1 MNNKLKDLKGFT
13 LVEVMVVLVLLTLS
27 FMIFLNA
34 LNTGKSVRARSEL
47 RTIQSIILNSLEN
60 QIRSRRFD
68 ENSTVPWSSSLG
80 KDTGESLVSHFD
92 DIDDFDGYVIAQ
104 VSDHPAFRCD
114 VSVDYVSTSTGF
126 HVSQSDQSNY
136 KSVMVK
142 VSHATLPAITDTIII
157 GSGL

>member
-1 MNNKLKDLKGFT
+1 MKKISNNQNGFT
-13 LVEVMVVLVLLTLS
+13 LVEVLVVLVLLTLS

-34 LNTGKSVRARSEL
+34 LNTGKTVRAKSEL
-47 RTIQSIILNSLEN
+47 RTIQSTILNSIEN

-68 ENSTVPWSSSLG
+68 ENLTEPWSIALG
-80 KDTGESLVSHFD
+80 QDTGESLVTEFD

-104 VSDHPAFRCD
+104 YPEHAAFRCD
-114 VSVDYVSTSTGF
+114 VSVNYVSTSTGF
-126 HVSQSDQSNY
+126 HVFQSDRSNY

-142 VSHATLPAITDTIII
+142 ISHGTLPAMTDTMII